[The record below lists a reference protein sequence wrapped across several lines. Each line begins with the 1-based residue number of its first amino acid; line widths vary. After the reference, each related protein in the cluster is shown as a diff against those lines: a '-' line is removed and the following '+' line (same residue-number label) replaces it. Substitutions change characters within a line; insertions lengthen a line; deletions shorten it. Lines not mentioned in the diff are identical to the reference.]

1 MSKRGT
7 TLARTPDVTKAI
19 EAVVARALRS
29 ELAGV
34 IRQLEK
40 RINRLNDQV
49 SRLGRVAGKG
59 IAAPR
64 PDRPPSKGRQL
75 QGRYIGLLRNLTKKN
90 QARVKSIRKKKGVE
104 AAIREAR
111 RLRKN

>member
-1 MSKRGT
+1 M
-7 TLARTPDVTKAI
+7 ARVPDVTKAI

-29 ELAGV
+29 ELVGA
-34 IRQLEK
+34 IRKLEK

-59 IAAPR
+59 PAAPR

-75 QGRYIGLLRNLTKKN
+75 QGRYIGLLRNLTKKD
-90 QARVKSIRKKKGVE
+90 QARVKSIRKKKGTE
-104 AAIREAR
+104 AAIREEM
-111 RLRKN
+111 RLRKR

>member
-1 MSKRGT
+1 M
-7 TLARTPDVTKAI
+7 ARVPDVTKAI

-29 ELAGV
+29 ELAGA

-49 SRLGRVAGKG
+49 SRLGRAT
-59 IAAPR
+59 APR

-90 QARVKSIRKKKGVE
+90 QARVKSIRKNKGVE
-104 AAIREAR
+104 AAIREEM
-111 RLRKN
+111 RLRKR

>member
-1 MSKRGT
+1 MERGT
-7 TLARTPDVTKAI
+7 TVARVPDVTKAI

-34 IRQLEK
+34 IRKLEK

-59 IAAPR
+59 TAAPR

-90 QARVKSIRKKKGVE
+90 QARVKSIRKKKGTE